1 MLPSRTFRFRRRS
14 CSRPIRSTRA
24 SRICKPASNRY
35 GGIFDYPGKRERLEE
50 VSRELENPSVWD
62 DPPRAQELG
71 RERARLQQVVDGL
84 DQIGSGLSDA
94 AELLELAASESDEA
108 SVQSIARDVDALAGR
123 VERLEFQR
131 MFSGQMDAANAF
143 VDIQAGAGGTEAQD
157 WAEML
162 LRMYL
167 RWCENKGWKT
177 ELLEASA
184 GEVAG
189 IKSATFR
196 VEGDYAY
203 GWLKTEIGVHRLVR
217 KSPFDSDNRRHTSF
231 ASVFVSPEVDDDIDI
246 EINPADLKT
255 DVYRSSGAGG
265 QHVNKTE
272 SAVRITHVPSGIVVA
287 CQTERSQHAN
297 RDRAM
302 KMLRAKLYELEL
314 QKRNAEKAALE
325 ASKSDVGWG
334 SQIRNYVLDQSRIK
348 DLRTG
353 VERSDT
359 QRVLDGDLD
368 EFVEASLKMGLEA
381 GAKRAD
387 AS

>member
-1 MLPSRTFRFRRRS
+1 MRRSRTLRTAS
-14 CSRPIRSTRA
+14 SRL
-24 SRICKPASNRY
+24 
-35 GGIFDYPGKRERLEE
+35 GGIFDYATKRERLEE
-50 VSRELENPSVWD
+50 VSRELESPTVWD
-62 DPPRAQELG
+62 DPARAQELG
-71 RERARLQQVVDGL
+71 RERARLDVVVTGIDEL
-84 DQIGSGLSDA
+84 SAGLSDA
-94 AELLELAASESDEA
+94 RELLEMAAADGDEET
-108 SVQSIARDVDALAGR
+108 VQSIVGDVEGLEARVGK
-123 VERLEFQR
+123 LEFQR
-131 MFSGQMDAANAF
+131 MFSGQMDASNAF

-167 RWCENKGWKT
+167 RWAESRGWKT
-177 ELLEASA
+177 ELLEVSG

-231 ASVFVSPEVDDDIDI
+231 TSVFVSPEVDDDIDI
-246 EINPADLKT
+246 DINPADLKT

-272 SAVRITHVPSGIVVA
+272 SAVRITHVPSGVVVA

-302 KMLRAKLYELEL
+302 KMLKAKLYEIEV
-314 QKRNAEKAALE
+314 QKRNAEKDALE
-325 ASKSDVGWG
+325 ATKSDIGWG

-353 VERSDT
+353 IERSDT
-359 QRVLDGDLD
+359 QKVLDGDLD
-368 EFVEASLKMGLEA
+368 EFVEGSLKAGLDA
-381 GAKRAD
+381 GAKRVD
-387 AS
+387 A

>member
-1 MLPSRTFRFRRRS
+1 MELPTVWND
-14 CSRPIRSTRA
+14 
-24 SRICKPASNRY
+24 PA
-35 GGIFDYPGKRERLEE
+35 
-50 VSRELENPSVWD
+50 
-62 DPPRAQELG
+62 RAQELG
-71 RERARLQQVVDGL
+71 RERARLAQVVEGL
-84 DQIGSGLSDA
+84 QRIGAGLVDA
-94 AELLELAASESDEA
+94 AELLDLAAADQDEA
-108 SVQSIARDVDALAGR
+108 SIAAVAADVQALAGQ
-123 VERLEFQR
+123 VGQLEFQR
-131 MFSGQMDAANAF
+131 MFAGKMDSANAF

-167 RWCENKGWKT
+167 RWAESRGWRT

-189 IKSATFR
+189 IKSASFR

-203 GWLKTEIGVHRLVR
+203 GWLKTETGVHRLVR

-231 ASVFVSPEVDDDIDI
+231 GSVFVAPEVDDDIDI
-246 EINPADLKT
+246 AINPADLKT

-272 SAVRITHVPSGIVVA
+272 SAVRITHVPTNTVVA

-302 KMLRAKLYELEL
+302 KMLKAKLYELEL
-314 QKRNAEKAALE
+314 QKRNAEKAAVE
-325 ASKSDVGWG
+325 ASKSDIGWG

-353 VERSDT
+353 IERSDT

-368 EFVEASLKMGLEA
+368 EFVEASLKAGLEA
-381 GAKRAD
+381 GSKRID
-387 AS
+387 A